1 MKKYK
6 IFQDNFDANII
17 ESSPSTY
24 VIFYKKE
31 ERKSDFPPFETWIG
45 TLKTV

>member
-6 IFQDNFDANII
+6 IFQDNFDANIV

-24 VIFYKKE
+24 VIFIKRKKE
-31 ERKSDFPPFETWIG
+31 KQISLRLRPG
-45 TLKTV
+45 QVL